1 MKFGADSAA
10 VVPPCV
16 VWEAKC
22 VSGQFQMH
30 IVQVAQFWAVIL
42 LALRC
47 FGKLVGKN
55 SHLKTHSGEK
65 SNNCNGCD
73 FAKFASSQAS
83 NFWTS
88 WAILICRVRSPL
100 PPKGLPTS
108 HSTFSLSSLTENNH
122 SLKLKGLKPQK
133 ERIHIRVVQT
143 DLHAAPIQVLEYQM

>member
-10 VVPPCV
+10 AVPPHV
-16 VWEAKC
+16 VWAKC

-47 FGKLVGKN
+47 FGKLVGKS

-83 NFWTS
+83 NVWKS
-88 WAILICRVRSPL
+88 WAILI
-100 PPKGLPTS
+100 
-108 HSTFSLSSLTENNH
+108 
-122 SLKLKGLKPQK
+122 
-133 ERIHIRVVQT
+133 
-143 DLHAAPIQVLEYQM
+143 